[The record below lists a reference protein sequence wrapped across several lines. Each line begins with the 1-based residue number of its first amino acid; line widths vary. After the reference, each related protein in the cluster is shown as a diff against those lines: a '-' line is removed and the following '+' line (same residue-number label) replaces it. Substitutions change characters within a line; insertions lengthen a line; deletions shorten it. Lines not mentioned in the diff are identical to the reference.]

1 MKKRYVKYVNYQ
13 NLLLATLKE
22 KYINLILGMLVA
34 FFIFSLT
41 YKYFLKNIH
50 LNLAINLPG
59 FEIRSKKIEKKI
71 AKQNVVKTYVVE
83 EGEDLWHIA
92 EKFYGSGFNAYDI
105 SIANKLNDASA
116 LETGTKIIIPEVKRR
131 GATTGDIS
139 ASSTSQVTYSKDK
152 YVVQPGDS
160 LSIIALKVYGDLY
173 AWTRILQANNL
184 SSPDNI
190 EVGMI
195 LSIPR

>member
-83 EGEDLWHIA
+83 EGEDGYLISDVVELPGCHTQA
-92 EKFYGSGFNAYDI
+92 KNYDELMKRTKEAI
-105 SIANKLNDASA
+105 SLY
-116 LETGTKIIIPEVKRR
+116 LEVKKPLEIRN
-131 GATTGDIS
+131 
-139 ASSTSQVTYSKDK
+139 KFL
-152 YVVQPGDS
+152 S
-160 LSIIALKVYGDLY
+160 LQQL
-173 AWTRILQANNL
+173 
-184 SSPDNI
+184 
-190 EVGMI
+190 EV
-195 LSIPR
+195 

>member
-1 MKKRYVKYVNYQ
+1 MKKRYVKYINYQ